1 MATDILGAI
10 GTMIGGFFLFVFLMW
25 FLLFAIGIASLGFWI
40 FMIVDVAKRNF
51 KQENDKILWLLVVIL
66 AGAIGGLVYYFVI
79 KRPDKH

>member
-25 FLLFAIGIASLGFWI
+25 FLLFAIGIASLVFWI

>member
-25 FLLFAIGIASLGFWI
+25 FLLFAIGITSLVFWI